1 MKPALALLSL
11 LVLAACGGP
20 DAPAPR
26 LYCPN
31 VAVLAQANALNLF
44 LPSRHDAGALVTQA
58 GITGISG
65 ACTLEKKRAVLR
77 VTFQAGF
84 SATNGPANQ
93 SATLA
98 LPYFVAISQG
108 EDIISKQN
116 YTIPMSFDGNVA
128 ATSAT
133 SKPVT
138 VELSNTPDSADAEIL
153 IGFQLTPDQLAY
165 AAAHP
170 HGQ

>member
-1 MKPALALLSL
+1 MKPALALLTL
-11 LVLAACGGP
+11 LLLAACGSA
-20 DAPAPR
+20 DAPAPV

-31 VAVLAQANALNLF
+31 VAVLAQANTLNLF
-44 LPSRHDAGALVTQA
+44 LPGRQDAGALVTQA
-58 GITGISG
+58 GITGVSG
-65 ACTLEKKRAVLR
+65 ACTLVKKRTILR

-93 SATLA
+93 SASLA
-98 LPYFVAISQG
+98 LPYFVSISQG
-108 EDIISKQN
+108 DTILSKQN
-116 YTIPMSFDGNVA
+116 YSIPVSFDGNVA
-128 ATSAT
+128 AAAAT

-138 VELSNTPDSADAEIL
+138 VELPNTPDNAGTEIL